1 MQYIFNLQSSFTYDN
16 FGRRTLRTLQLN
28 NTTIASAGRSYDTF
42 GRIASISNG
51 TDTLS
56 YTYRPGG
63 QLSLSGWRNAQN
75 DAMSN
80 QSYEYDQYNRL
91 TGIKLNNINEVSY
104 TLNAKDQRTAATYAN
119 AGLWNFT
126 YDDKGQ
132 VTGANGSSK
141 SYTYS
146 YDGIG
151 NRLTANE
158 NSTVTNYTSNLLNQY
173 TLINNT
179 APEYDAD
186 GNMTTSGNGWAYTY
200 NGENRITQATKGSTS
215 VTMAYD
221 YAGRRISKTVSE
233 SGVVQNSYKYIYDG
247 FKLIAIYN
255 NNDLVMTFT
264 WQPESLGMD
273 VPVSMTYGGATYYYV
288 TDGNKNVTALL
299 DASGNR
305 VAEYVYGPFGQ
316 TVSATGSMA
325 QINPFR
331 FSSEFH
337 DDETGLVYYNYRYY
351 SPELG
356 RWTKRDP
363 IEEDGGFNLYSMS
376 YNNFINGVDKLG
388 LDYVTLEDNGHV
400 YYTKENFF
408 IFDATP
414 QYVGKLYVTENKD
427 LVLVTPSND
436 VLSFDVLVATSDTLM
451 GITNGIQDYIKENRL
466 FKNGAAQIGAGH
478 TFRDRAILI
487 DDYTQS
493 GYQNQI
499 NHQMTKV
506 DIQRFI
512 EYEIVELASAMAT
525 SKLAGTILIKTVQ
538 GTCIKAAPI
547 ARAIKIHKHHPF
559 PKVLGGKASQK
570 LYDIP
575 ATLHRKYHSQL
586 NKSMRDAGLWPLFG
600 KNGSQVKWGLYLED
614 PQKAQKAYSIL
625 RETTLQFDKENG
637 TKIYGYLIE
646 ELKAQGKYFK

>member
-1 MQYIFNLQSSFTYDN
+1 MAHKMTCLAYCFYFSSN
-16 FGRRTLRTLQLN
+16 H
-28 NTTIASAGRSYDTF
+28 
-42 GRIASISNG
+42 
-51 TDTLS
+51 
-56 YTYRPGG
+56 RPGG
-63 QLSLSGWRNAQN
+63 QLSLAGWTNGQN
-75 DAMSN
+75 VAMSN

-141 SYTYS
+141 SYAYS

-186 GNMTTSGNGWAYTY
+186 GNMTTSGNGWTYTY
-200 NGENRITQATKGSTS
+200 NGENRITQATKGSIS
-215 VTMAYD
+215 VTMTYD
-221 YAGRRISKTVSE
+221 YAGRRISKTVTA
-233 SGVVQNSYKYIYDG
+233 SGVVQNAYKYVYDG
-247 FKLIAIYN
+247 FKLIAVYN

-273 VPVSMTYGGATYYYV
+273 VPVSMTYGGVTYYYV

-316 TVSATGSMA
+316 TVSAAGSMA

-351 SPELG
+351 NPELG

-363 IEEDGGFNLYSMS
+363 IEEDGGVNMYSVLH
-376 YNNFINGVDKLG
+376 NNMCDFFDLLG
-388 LDYVTLEDNGHV
+388 LDEHHIIPKSLWKKHFPTSMRSWLNKQVVHATSHNFTRHGVYNAVVRNEIMKLYPNGIRNQAEAQRV
-400 YYTKENFF
+400 LMVITKECKFTK
-408 IFDATP
+408 IFNKKAKKGPKAVAAWFDKYGYK
-414 QYVGKLYVTENKD
+414 YV
-427 LVLVTPSND
+427 P
-436 VLSFDVLVATSDTLM
+436 
-451 GITNGIQDYIKENRL
+451 
-466 FKNGAAQIGAGH
+466 
-478 TFRDRAILI
+478 
-487 DDYTQS
+487 
-493 GYQNQI
+493 
-499 NHQMTKV
+499 
-506 DIQRFI
+506 
-512 EYEIVELASAMAT
+512 VELQEKAT
-525 SKLAGTILIKTVQ
+525 RALRYSKISQGIKKSQ
-538 GTCIKAAPI
+538 E
-547 ARAIKIHKHHPF
+547 
-559 PKVLGGKASQK
+559 VLQK
-570 LYDIP
+570 KFFWDL
-575 ATLHRKYHSQL
+575 L
-586 NKSMRDAGLWPLFG
+586 
-600 KNGSQVKWGLYLED
+600 
-614 PQKAQKAYSIL
+614 SI
-625 RETTLQFDKENG
+625 TLQLWLWKELK
-637 TKIYGYLIE
+637 TKILQPIYITI
-646 ELKAQGKYFK
+646 

>member
-1 MQYIFNLQSSFTYDN
+1 MNLQSSLTYDN
-16 FGRRTLRTLQLN
+16 FGRRTSRTLQQDN
-28 NTTIASAGRSYDTF
+28 NNIASAGRSYDTF
-42 GRIASISNG
+42 SRIASVSNG

-63 QLSLSGWRNAQN
+63 QLSLAGWTNGQNA
-75 DAMSN
+75 AMSN

-91 TGIKLNNINEVSY
+91 ISIKLNNVNEVSY

-141 SYTYS
+141 SYAYS

-173 TLINNT
+173 TLINSAVPN
-179 APEYDAD
+179 YDAD
-186 GNMTTSGNGWAYTY
+186 GNMTSSGNGWAYTY
-200 NGENRITQATKGSTS
+200 NGENRITQATKGSTT

-233 SGVVQNSYKYIYDG
+233 SGVVQNSYKYVYDG
-247 FKLIAIYN
+247 FKLIAVYN

-273 VPVSMTYGGATYYYV
+273 VPVSMTYSGTTYYYV

-337 DDETGLVYYNYRYY
+337 DDETRLVYYNYRYY

-363 IEEDGGFNLYSMS
+363 IEEEGGSNLYGTNNNLINYLDRNGLVIILIHGVNTNAAWFSLAEKGFKQAGIKQAVIRFTWFDNNAWGGLKRKQGGQPNYATDSVAGMNSSSMDRS
-376 YNNFINGVDKLG
+376 YMLSAVNRLNRLLNNFNSSKKRLHSCESITIIAHSQGSIITIAALQKGAKIDNLIIMGSPLDIWPYDKNNNDLIKIQNNVAKMFNYWSNEDEWAFQKGGVGYYGDKLARHTEMKWITNREFAPGNKINGFILPSEHEFSTYDHS
-388 LDYVTLEDNGHV
+388 DYMAKSE
-400 YYTKENFF
+400 FF
-408 IFDATP
+408 
-414 QYVGKLYVTENKD
+414 E
-427 LVLVTPSND
+427 
-436 VLSFDVLVATSDTLM
+436 
-451 GITNGIQDYIKENRL
+451 
-466 FKNGAAQIGAGH
+466 
-478 TFRDRAILI
+478 
-487 DDYTQS
+487 
-493 GYQNQI
+493 
-499 NHQMTKV
+499 
-506 DIQRFI
+506 
-512 EYEIVELASAMAT
+512 
-525 SKLAGTILIKTVQ
+525 
-538 GTCIKAAPI
+538 
-547 ARAIKIHKHHPF
+547 
-559 PKVLGGKASQK
+559 
-570 LYDIP
+570 
-575 ATLHRKYHSQL
+575 
-586 NKSMRDAGLWPLFG
+586 
-600 KNGSQVKWGLYLED
+600 
-614 PQKAQKAYSIL
+614 
-625 RETTLQFDKENG
+625 
-637 TKIYGYLIE
+637 KIYSVDVAPTQD
-646 ELKAQGKYFK
+646 LKISHDEKSINLLRRIADGK

>member
-1 MQYIFNLQSSFTYDN
+1 MNLQSSFTYDN
-16 FGRRTLRTLQLN
+16 LGRRTSRTLQLN

-42 GRIASISNG
+42 GRIASVSNG

-63 QLSLSGWRNAQN
+63 QLSLAGWTNGQN
-75 DAMSN
+75 VAMSN

-91 TGIKLNNINEVSY
+91 TGIKLNNVNEVSY

-132 VTGANGSSK
+132 VTGANGGNI
-141 SYTYS
+141 SYAYS

-151 NRLTANE
+151 NRTSATKN
-158 NSTVTNYTSNLLNQY
+158 NAVTNYTSNLLNQY
-173 TLINNT
+173 TLINSAVPN
-179 APEYDAD
+179 YDAD
-186 GNMTTSGNGWAYTY
+186 GNMTTSGNGWGYTY

-215 VTMAYD
+215 VTMTYD

-233 SGVVQNSYKYIYDG
+233 SGVVQNAYKYVYDG

-273 VPVSMTYGGATYYYV
+273 VPISMTYSGATYYYV

-363 IEEDGGFNLYSMS
+363 IEEEGGFNLYS
-376 YNNFINGVDKLG
+376 INGNNPLASWDVNGLECWKSEISNAVSSGWNRSVHAIGEGAGAVWNGMQWVAGKTKDGVVWTGTQVYNGAVWTGTQVYNGAVWTGTQVYNGTVWTGTQVYNGATWTAEKIQDKYVLIRDGIKQYIIDNEDCGSGELRFLIPDNPFYIKFKDCCIEHDQCYKEKRGKLCCDYEFLQCMLNSSLSKWYQAPLG
-388 LDYVTLEDNGHV
+388 TGLSAV
-400 YYTKENFF
+400 YYSAVS
-408 IFDATP
+408 IFGFYP
-414 QYVGKLYVTENKD
+414 YYYK
-427 LVLVTPSND
+427 
-436 VLSFDVLVATSDTLM
+436 
-451 GITNGIQDYIKENRL
+451 
-466 FKNGAAQIGAGH
+466 
-478 TFRDRAILI
+478 
-487 DDYTQS
+487 
-493 GYQNQI
+493 
-499 NHQMTKV
+499 
-506 DIQRFI
+506 
-512 EYEIVELASAMAT
+512 
-525 SKLAGTILIKTVQ
+525 
-538 GTCIKAAPI
+538 
-547 ARAIKIHKHHPF
+547 
-559 PKVLGGKASQK
+559 
-570 LYDIP
+570 
-575 ATLHRKYHSQL
+575 
-586 NKSMRDAGLWPLFG
+586 
-600 KNGSQVKWGLYLED
+600 
-614 PQKAQKAYSIL
+614 
-625 RETTLQFDKENG
+625 
-637 TKIYGYLIE
+637 
-646 ELKAQGKYFK
+646 

>member
-1 MQYIFNLQSSFTYDN
+1 MNLQSSFTYDN
-16 FGRRTLRTLQLN
+16 FGRRTSRTLQLN

-42 GRIASISNG
+42 GRIASVSNG

-63 QLSLSGWRNAQN
+63 QLSLSGWTNGQN
-75 DAMSN
+75 SAMSN

-91 TGIKLNNINEVSY
+91 TGIKLNNVNEISY

-119 AGLWNFT
+119 AGLWYFT

-141 SYTYS
+141 SYAYS

-158 NSTVTNYTSNLLNQY
+158 NSTVSNYTSNLLNQY

-200 NGENRITQATKGSTS
+200 NGENRITQATKGSTT

-221 YAGRRISKTVSE
+221 YAGRRISKTVTA
-233 SGVVQNSYKYIYDG
+233 SGVIQNSYKYVYDG
-247 FKLIAIYN
+247 FKLIAVYN

-273 VPVSMTYGGATYYYV
+273 VPVSMTYSGTTYYYV

-316 TVSATGSMA
+316 TVSATGAMA
-325 QINPFR
+325 PINPFR

-363 IEEDGGFNLYSMS
+363 IGEKGELNLFAITHNNLIYGWDYLGYDSVTFGDIVKHTLLIPSYVGGFVVSVFSGDIFWPSKEPKFSNKGCGFLIT
-376 YNNFINGVDKLG
+376 INGIWNLKDHRDQFK
-388 LDYVTLEDNGHV
+388 TA
-400 YYTKENFF
+400 
-408 IFDATP
+408 I
-414 QYVGKLYVTENKD
+414 KD
-427 LVLVTPSND
+427 LPQFSDVKSNENALHLHNPTTFIGD
-436 VLSFDVLVATSDTLM
+436 FVQILGDEIGLINITSIRAAKYINAAGDQAIKNKCKCFTIHVVAHSQGTSVFRNALPL
-451 GITNGIQDYIKENRL
+451 IKEKYKKHINYIGLGGQRL
-466 FKNGAAQIGAGH
+466 ANFTWGIGN
-478 TFRDRAILI
+478 
-487 DDYTQS
+487 
-493 GYQNQI
+493 YQNHI
-499 NHQMTKV
+499 NV
-506 DIQRFI
+506 DDFVPMLNFYNPLHI
-512 EYEIVELASAMAT
+512 ED
-525 SKLAGTILIKTVQ
+525 
-538 GTCIKAAPI
+538 
-547 ARAIKIHKHHPF
+547 AIFSLFDGKKSDFHWRSGGWGVGSHPWENNYY
-559 PKVLGGKASQK
+559 Q
-570 LYDIP
+570 
-575 ATLHRKYHSQL
+575 
-586 NKSMRDAGLWPLFG
+586 
-600 KNGSQVKWGLYLED
+600 YL
-614 PQKAQKAYSIL
+614 K
-625 RETTLQFDKENG
+625 
-637 TKIYGYLIE
+637 
-646 ELKAQGKYFK
+646 